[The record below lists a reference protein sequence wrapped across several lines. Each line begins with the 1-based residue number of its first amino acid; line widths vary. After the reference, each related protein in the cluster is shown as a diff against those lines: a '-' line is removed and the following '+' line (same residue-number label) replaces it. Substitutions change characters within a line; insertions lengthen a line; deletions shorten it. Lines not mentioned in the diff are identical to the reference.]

1 MEGWLRTQAG
11 VAVADLLKVTEAQPP
26 VVVADGLSLFLNT
39 YDPSSYSGSGS
50 VWNDVSG
57 NNRNFT
63 WTSVSY
69 VTGTTNYFETN
80 GRLARGPASN
90 SFGITNTSGY
100 TVQMLMFQN
109 SAATSSAFKWY
120 SSNGA
125 ANSSTGRGFFAHCT
139 WSDGVIYFDQGGCC
153 NSDTRT
159 SVSGGTM
166 NVWNVIS
173 FRRGPNS
180 QRDIWKDT
188 TRLISNTASAANIN
202 LNSTA
207 ADIGGTQE
215 GTTWNARL
223 AAFVVYN
230 RNLSDAELQE
240 NATNLKI
247 AHNA

>member
-11 VAVADLLKVTEAQPP
+11 VAVADLLKIDIPP
-26 VVVADGLSLFLNT
+26 SVVVTDGLSLFLNT
-39 YDPSSYSGSGS
+39 FDTASYSGTGS

-69 VTGTTNYFETN
+69 TSGTPNYFSTN

-100 TVQMLMFQN
+100 TVQMLMYQN

-125 ANSSTGRGFFAHCT
+125 ANSSAGRGFFSHCT

-153 NSDTRT
+153 NSDTRV

-166 NVWNVIS
+166 TSWNVIS
-173 FRRGPNS
+173 FRRGPGS
-180 QRDIWKDT
+180 QRDIWKNE
-188 TRLISNTASAANIN
+188 TRLATTSATAANIN

-215 GTTWNARL
+215 GTTWDARL

-230 RNLSDAELQE
+230 RNLSDTELTE
-240 NATNLKI
+240 NSLNLKS
-247 AHNA
+247 AHGV